1 MSETVRRLV
10 LLGPG
15 LGWLAIFLVAPCAI
29 VFVYSFFER
38 GTYGGIDYVFT
49 LENYARAVDPLYLS
63 ILLTSARVA
72 VITTLAALVIGYPAA
87 YLIATAPKSWQMPLL
102 ILVMLPFWS
111 NYLIRT
117 YAWIVLLNNQGLINH
132 GLQELGIIS
141 APLPMLYNEF
151 AIVVGLLYGYLPF
164 MVLALYSSISRLN
177 REIFEASADLGASSL
192 RTFARVTVPL
202 TIPGIAAGCGLRVRA
217 QHRQLR
223 DAQPAGRRPL
233 ADGRQPDL
241 RPVPVG
247 ARLAV
252 RGRARLRADRPD
264 DAVAGRAGLG
274 ASTGRSGTAPMRRTP
289 IERRLLR
296 GHLGLVY
303 LFLYG
308 PIVVLIAL
316 SFNESGLPTAWTG
329 FSVEWYGKMLA
340 NRGDPPGRHQHA
352 DRRGLS
358 RPSSQP

>member
-15 LGWLAIFLVAPCAI
+15 LGWLAIFLVVPCAI

-117 YAWIVLLNNQGLINH
+117 YAWIVLLNNQGLINY
-132 GLQELGIIS
+132 GLQELGIIN
-141 APLPMLYNEF
+141 APMPMLYNEF

-192 RTFARVTVPL
+192 RTFVRVTVPL
-202 TIPGIAAGCGLRVRA
+202 TIPGIAAGSVFVFVLSIGNFVTPNLLGGGHSLMVGNLIFDQFLSA
-217 QHRQLR
+217 R
-223 DAQPAGRRPL
+223 DWPFGAAL
-233 ADGRQPDL
+233 A
-241 RPVPVG
+241 
-247 ARLAV
+247 
-252 RGRARLRADRPD
+252 
-264 DAVAGRAGLG
+264 
-274 ASTGRSGTAPMRRTP
+274 
-289 IERRLLR
+289 
-296 GHLGLVY
+296 
-303 LFLYG
+303 F
-308 PIVVLIAL
+308 VLI
-316 SFNESGLPTAWTG
+316 GLMMLLLVAQAWA
-329 FSVEWYGKMLA
+329 V
-340 NRGDPPGRHQHA
+340 NRSQRDGA
-352 DRRGLS
+352 DA
-358 RPSSQP
+358 

>member
-15 LGWLAIFLVAPCAI
+15 LGWLAIFLVVPCAI

-72 VITTLAALVIGYPAA
+72 VITTLAALVVGYPAA

-117 YAWIVLLNNQGLINH
+117 YAWIVLLNNQGLINY
-132 GLQELGIIS
+132 GLQELGIINE
-141 APLPMLYNEF
+141 PLPMLYNEF

-177 REIFEASADLGASSL
+177 REIFEASYDLCASSL
-192 RTFARVTVPL
+192 RTFVRVTVPL
-202 TIPGIAAGCGLRVRA
+202 TIPGIAAGCVFVFVLSIGNFVTPNLLGGGHSLMVGNLIFDQFLSA
-217 QHRQLR
+217 R
-223 DAQPAGRRPL
+223 DWPFGAAL
-233 ADGRQPDL
+233 A
-241 RPVPVG
+241 
-247 ARLAV
+247 
-252 RGRARLRADRPD
+252 
-264 DAVAGRAGLG
+264 
-274 ASTGRSGTAPMRRTP
+274 
-289 IERRLLR
+289 
-296 GHLGLVY
+296 
-303 LFLYG
+303 F
-308 PIVVLIAL
+308 VLI
-316 SFNESGLPTAWTG
+316 GLMMVLLVAQAWA
-329 FSVEWYGKMLA
+329 V
-340 NRGDPPGRHQHA
+340 NRSQRSAA
-352 DRRGLS
+352 DA
-358 RPSSQP
+358 

>member
-15 LGWLAIFLVAPCAI
+15 LGWLAIFLVVPCAI

-72 VITTLAALVIGYPAA
+72 VVTTLAALVIGYPAA

-141 APLPMLYNEF
+141 APISMLYNEF

-192 RTFARVTVPL
+192 RTFVRVTVPL
-202 TIPGIAAGCGLRVRA
+202 TIPGIAAGSVFVFVLSIGNFVTPSLLGGGHSLMVGNLIFDQFLSARDWPFGAALAFVLIGLMMLLLVA
-217 QHRQLR
+217 QAWAVNRSQR
-223 DAQPAGRRPL
+223 DA
-233 ADGRQPDL
+233 AD
-241 RPVPVG
+241 
-247 ARLAV
+247 A
-252 RGRARLRADRPD
+252 
-264 DAVAGRAGLG
+264 
-274 ASTGRSGTAPMRRTP
+274 
-289 IERRLLR
+289 
-296 GHLGLVY
+296 
-303 LFLYG
+303 
-308 PIVVLIAL
+308 
-316 SFNESGLPTAWTG
+316 
-329 FSVEWYGKMLA
+329 
-340 NRGDPPGRHQHA
+340 
-352 DRRGLS
+352 
-358 RPSSQP
+358 